1 MCITEGT
8 TIMLLSTKLFAAL
21 KFSALKLA
29 LVKTAVA
36 VGLGVLAWGTSVSYS
51 QTPLSL
57 QGGEAQNLA
66 QATPN
71 GASSKT
77 EKQKPSLTTEKQ
89 TQLNNMWP
97 RAIHSTVTPQ
107 KNWGQTP
114 IRSSHYKKH
123 SVSRPYSLA
132 SSHFIPSKS
141 AHPSSQ

>member
-36 VGLGVLAWGTSVSYS
+36 VGLAVFAWGTSGIYS

-77 EKQKPSLTTEKQ
+77 EKQKPSLASEKQKQKPSLTTEKQ

-97 RAIHSTVTPQ
+97 RAIHTTVTP
-107 KNWGQTP
+107 
-114 IRSSHYKKH
+114 
-123 SVSRPYSLA
+123 
-132 SSHFIPSKS
+132 
-141 AHPSSQ
+141 

>member
-1 MCITEGT
+1 M
-8 TIMLLSTKLFAAL
+8 

-29 LVKTAVA
+29 LVKTVLA

-51 QTPLSL
+51 QMPPSL

-77 EKQKPSLTTEKQ
+77 EKQKPSLASEKQKLKQKPSLTTEKQ

-97 RAIHSTVTPQ
+97 RAIHSTVTP
-107 KNWGQTP
+107 
-114 IRSSHYKKH
+114 
-123 SVSRPYSLA
+123 
-132 SSHFIPSKS
+132 
-141 AHPSSQ
+141 

>member
-1 MCITEGT
+1 MCIANGR

-29 LVKTAVA
+29 LVKTVLA

-51 QTPLSL
+51 QAPLSL
-57 QGGEAQNLA
+57 HGVEVQNFA

-77 EKQKPSLTTEKQ
+77 EKQKQKQKPSLTTDKQ

-97 RAIHSTVTPQ
+97 RAIHSTVTP
-107 KNWGQTP
+107 
-114 IRSSHYKKH
+114 
-123 SVSRPYSLA
+123 
-132 SSHFIPSKS
+132 
-141 AHPSSQ
+141 

>member
-1 MCITEGT
+1 
-8 TIMLLSTKLFAAL
+8 MLLSPKLFAAL

-77 EKQKPSLTTEKQ
+77 EKQKQKQKQKPSLTTDKQ

-97 RAIHSTVTPQ
+97 RAIHSTVTP
-107 KNWGQTP
+107 
-114 IRSSHYKKH
+114 
-123 SVSRPYSLA
+123 
-132 SSHFIPSKS
+132 
-141 AHPSSQ
+141 